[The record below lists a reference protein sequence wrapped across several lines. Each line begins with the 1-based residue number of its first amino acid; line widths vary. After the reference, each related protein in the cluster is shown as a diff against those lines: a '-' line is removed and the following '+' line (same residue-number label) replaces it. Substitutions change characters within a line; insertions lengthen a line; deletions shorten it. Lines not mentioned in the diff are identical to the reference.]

1 MTLTNQLDER
11 KKKILASVVE
21 GYISSAEPVGSKTIA
36 EKYDLDFSPATI
48 RNDMKLLEESG
59 YLEQPHISSGRI
71 PSSKGYRYYIDNLM
85 QSKKLSL
92 VEMNYIDNSLNGYGD
107 TAELLK
113 QAADTVSKIINRPT
127 IVSLKKEDILKSV
140 KILKVSDKILLIVL
154 LSENGEI
161 KDVIAKLTDTIADNK
176 VNELS
181 KLLNHNLQG
190 TPIEKLSN
198 VLSNIISK
206 ELKGFSG
213 VLEKICAE
221 LKQDLNDEKN
231 IIKNDLPKILEI
243 PEFSDSEKLKNF
255 VNMLSTKEIVDM
267 VVDKIENKDLGIVIG
282 SETEELLLKDYSI
295 VSLNIGDENS
305 SIGKLSVVSPK
316 RLDYSKTISTLK
328 YVNNKV
334 KDIFHRNKDIESKNI
349 NQKKNKKIIK

>member
-1 MTLTNQLDER
+1 
-11 KKKILASVVE
+11 
-21 GYISSAEPVGSKTIA
+21 
-36 EKYDLDFSPATI
+36 
-48 RNDMKLLEESG
+48 MKLLEESG

-71 PSSKGYRYYIDNLM
+71 PSSKGYRYYVDNLM

-161 KDVIAKLTDTIADNK
+161 KDVIAKLTDTIEDSK

-181 KLLNHNLQG
+181 RLLNHNLQG

-198 VLSNIISK
+198 VLSNIIAK

-213 VLEKICAE
+213 VLEKICNGLQHE
-221 LKQDLNDEKN
+221 LNEDSS
-231 IIKNDLPKILEI
+231 IIKNDLPQILEL

-267 VVDKIENKDLGIVIG
+267 VINKIENKDLGIVIG

-295 VSLNIGDENS
+295 VSLNIGDDDS
-305 SIGKLSVVSPK
+305 PVGKLSVVSPK

-328 YVNNKV
+328 YVNDKV
-334 KDIFHRNKDIESKNI
+334 RDIFSRNKEIENNKELKIKNKIKSKI
-349 NQKKNKKIIK
+349 KNKKEK